1 MKKYVY
7 IKAINKDSK
16 KIINNFFGTNNSEIE
31 YIKSLKNLN
40 LKGMIFIDELSSL
53 GNTMYQIIG
62 NIMEIINKEIT
73 IHIIKE
79 KLSFQG
85 KNKSLSFSELEL
97 IAKIEK
103 EKIETR
109 LKKAKKTMNDKS
121 KNQGRKAGKKTKSVF
136 DKHKRK
142 ILKELKLEIPKVR
155 ILENLKQ
162 IDISLEKITIQALT
176 AYIKRKTTS
185 QNKSNFEEITSKV
198 PLNIDKK
205 KNYFKFIKNLAKSNN
220 HSN

>member
-40 LKGMIFIDELSSL
+40 LKGIIFIDELSSL

-85 KNKSLSFSELEL
+85 KNKSLSFSELQDDDHH
-97 IAKIEK
+97 ISSV
-103 EKIETR
+103 
-109 LKKAKKTMNDKS
+109 KADSDDPWPRCTES
-121 KNQGRKAGKKTKSVF
+121 GHWFRF
-136 DKHKRK
+136 
-142 ILKELKLEIPKVR
+142 P
-155 ILENLKQ
+155 ENSPASPVLPRS
-162 IDISLEKITIQALT
+162 SLLPE
-176 AYIKRKTTS
+176 S
-185 QNKSNFEEITSKV
+185 PS
-198 PLNIDKK
+198 
-205 KNYFKFIKNLAKSNN
+205 
-220 HSN
+220 